1 MVRVEICGNRSREDL
16 MLAVEAGADAV
27 GFLVGIRHLTE
38 DSLVPTI
45 AKHLVSQTPPFV
57 STVMVTHLVHASEIL
72 DLHDVLLTSTIQLH
86 DELDPQEIEAI
97 RTARP
102 HIILIKAIHVMDDTA
117 IEAAQV
123 FAPYVDALLL
133 DSRTANR
140 IGGTGLTHNWTI
152 SRRIV
157 ASVSKPVILA
167 GRLNPSN
174 VADAIRKVNPYG
186 VDVNSGVDDAEGKK
200 DVAKLNDFIK
210 GTKSFSSL

>member
-1 MVRVEICGNRSREDL
+1 

-57 STVMVTHLVHASEIL
+57 NTVMVTHLVHANEIL
-72 DLHDVLLTSTIQLH
+72 DLHDTLLTSTIQLH
-86 DELDPQEIEAI
+86 DELDPQEIETI

-102 HIILIKAIHVMDDTA
+102 HLTLIKAIHVVDDTA
-117 IEAAQV
+117 IEAAEI

-133 DSRTANR
+133 DSRTAER
-140 IGGTGLTHNWTI
+140 IGGTGLSHDWNI
-152 SRRIV
+152 SQRIV
-157 ASVSKPVILA
+157 ASASKPVILA
-167 GRLNPSN
+167 GGLNPSN
-174 VADAIRKVNPYG
+174 VAEAIRKVKPYG

-200 DVAKLNDFIK
+200 DGAKLHDFIK
-210 GTKSFSSL
+210 GAKSFSPENIP